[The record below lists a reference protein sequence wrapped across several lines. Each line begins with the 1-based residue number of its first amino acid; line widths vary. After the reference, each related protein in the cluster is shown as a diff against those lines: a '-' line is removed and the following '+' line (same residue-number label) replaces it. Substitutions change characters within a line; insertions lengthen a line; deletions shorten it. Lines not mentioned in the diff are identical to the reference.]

1 MKKSLLAAVVVA
13 AGTVATG
20 QFASTAHAGTVIPYN
35 NPGTENSEV
44 YSFIVAATGS
54 ISVYFAGS
62 DAGNADVI
70 GVKLNNVLVASGVLD
85 NHNSVLGN
93 HVDIP
98 NVTAGD
104 VLTFFLVDLSTG
116 STWSSDKSLNA
127 DGASHVYSAQYDG
140 ANPPFGGLV
149 PAGTYVGFEDLALAQ
164 GGDFDFNDDLFVF
177 TNVAVGGQVE
187 ENPIPAALP
196 LFASGLG
203 LLGLLAHRR
212 KRKAQA
218 SAV

>member
-1 MKKSLLAAVVVA
+1 MSREAGKSVRKN
-13 AGTVATG
+13 
-20 QFASTAHAGTVIPYN
+20 GTVIPYN
-35 NPGTENSEV
+35 NAGTENPEV

-62 DAGNADVI
+62 DAGNSDVI
-70 GVKLNNVLVASGVLD
+70 GVKLNNVLVASGILD

-104 VLTFFLVDLSTG
+104 VLTFFLVDLTTG

-127 DGASHVYSAQYDG
+127 DGANHVYSAPYDG
-140 ANPPFGGLV
+140 ANPPFGGLI

-164 GGDFDFNDDLFVF
+164 GGDFDYNDDSFVF
-177 TNVAVGGQVE
+177 TNVTIGGPDGT
-187 ENPIPAALP
+187 PIPAALP
-196 LFASGLG
+196 LFASALG
-203 LLGLLAHRR
+203 LLGLLAHQR